1 MKRSVGNLHPLDLG
15 EPGQKRVKTISS
27 HIKMLACALFD
38 TAVADPS
45 SPAIAP
51 AKRAD
56 YEIKVEEQRIIIK
69 HAGLGAAAG
78 GYVCS
83 ECKTTREQRLAAM
96 AAKHV
101 DLQPKPWEIDSFSLH
116 MPSVDVHHDASSSQ
130 GPLLLDTQ
138 IDVSDPS
145 LELTDDVRKRLR
157 RMPQPDKETDPV
169 GADNWLQAQID

>member
-1 MKRSVGNLHPLDLG
+1 MMENVGDKIEFCLHTGDLVANGSKRESWPREFFAPAED
-15 EPGQKRVKTISS
+15 
-27 HIKMLACALFD
+27 MLACALFD

-45 SPAIAP
+45 SPATAP

-56 YEIKVEEQRIIIK
+56 YEIKVEEQRISIK

-101 DLQPKPWEIDSFSLH
+101 DLQPKPW
-116 MPSVDVHHDASSSQ
+116 
-130 GPLLLDTQ
+130 
-138 IDVSDPS
+138 
-145 LELTDDVRKRLR
+145 
-157 RMPQPDKETDPV
+157 
-169 GADNWLQAQID
+169 